1 MRIPA
6 KGKSHAEVKAELEG
20 FAARDAKWRDGK
32 TLGYIYDAGPE
43 VEEIAKWAY
52 MRYLT
57 ENALAPTTFPSLMQ
71 IENELVAMAAAHLGD
86 VPGVVGNFTSGG
98 TESCMLAVKTA
109 RDFARATRPQVK
121 EPEAIL
127 PVTAHAAFQKGCH
140 YLGIKKVLVPVD
152 PKTFKADPTAIER
165 AITPN
170 TVLIVASAVSYAHG
184 VLDPI
189 EQIGRIAQ
197 KHNTLFH
204 VDGCI
209 GGFLLPYFKRL
220 GAKLGEFDFRVPG
233 VTSMSMDFHKYA
245 YCPKGASVL
254 LHQSKD
260 LRRFQMFVTA
270 DWTGYTIINPTIQ
283 SAKSGGPMAAAWA
296 VLNAVGDDGFMRFAE
311 RIYRATQT
319 IVEGIR
325 ATPGVRLVGEPDSNQ
340 VAFTSDDFSCFHI
353 IDEMAARGWGVQP
366 QFGYHGSEANVH
378 ISIGQKTF
386 DQTGEF
392 LTALRESVEA
402 CRPRGF
408 SQTAARVKAELSRM
422 NLADFNP
429 SMMGDLMRAAG
440 IEDGQLPRKSAELN
454 QILNVLPPHVTEFA
468 LREFMNERYVYR
480 APKA

>member
-1 MRIPA
+1 MRIPT
-6 KGKSHAEVKAELEG
+6 KGKPHADVKRELEA
-20 FAARDAKWRDGK
+20 FADRDAKWRDGK
-32 TLGYIYDAGPE
+32 TLGYIYDAGPD

-57 ENALAPTTFPSLMQ
+57 ENALAPATFPSLMQ
-71 IENELVAMAAAHLGD
+71 LENELVAMAAAHLGD

-98 TESCMLAVKTA
+98 TESCMLAIKTA
-109 RDFARATRPQVK
+109 RDYSRATKPHIK
-121 EPEAIL
+121 EPEVIL

-152 PKTFKADPTAIER
+152 PKTYRSDPAIIEK

-170 TVLIVASAVSYAHG
+170 TIQIVSSAVSYAHG

-189 EQIGRIAQ
+189 EDIGRVAQ
-197 KHNTLFH
+197 KHNLLFH

-245 YCPKGASVL
+245 YCPKGASVV
-254 LHQSKD
+254 LHRSKE
-260 LRRFQMFVTA
+260 LRRFQFFVTA

-296 VLNAVGDDGFMRFAE
+296 VLNTLGDEGYMHFAD
-311 RIYRATQT
+311 RIWKATQA
-319 IVEGIR
+319 IVKGIKE
-325 ATPGVRLVGEPDSNQ
+325 TPGLRMVGEPDSNQ
-340 VAFTSDDFSCFHI
+340 VAFTSDEFSCFHI

-378 ISIGQKTF
+378 LSIGQKTF
-386 DQTGEF
+386 EQTNDF
-392 LTALRESVEA
+392 LSALRDAVEA
-402 CRPRGF
+402 CKPKGF
-408 SQTAARVKAELSRM
+408 SQAAAKVKAELSRM
-422 NLADFNP
+422 DIAGFKP
-429 SMMGDLMRAAG
+429 EMMGDLMRSAG

-454 QILNVLPPHVTEFA
+454 QILNVLPPAVTQFV
-468 LREFMNERYVYR
+468 LTEFMNDRYIYR
-480 APKA
+480 ARK

>member
-6 KGKSHAEVKAELEG
+6 KGKSHAEVKAELEA
-20 FAARDAKWRDGK
+20 FAARDANWRDGK
-32 TLGYIYDAGPE
+32 TLGYIYDAGPD

-71 IENELVAMAAAHLGD
+71 IENELVAMAAAHVGD

-109 RDFARATRPQVK
+109 RDYSRATKPHIK
-121 EPEAIL
+121 EPEAVL

-140 YLGIKKVLVPVD
+140 YLGVKKVLVPVD
-152 PKTFKADPTAIER
+152 PKTYKADPAAIEK

-170 TVLIVASAVSYAHG
+170 TILIVSSAVSYAHG

-189 EQIGRIAQ
+189 EDIARVAQ
-197 KHNTLFH
+197 KHNLLFH

-245 YCPKGASVL
+245 YCPKGASVV
-254 LHQSKD
+254 LHRSKD
-260 LRRFQMFVTA
+260 LRRFQLFVTS

-296 VLNAVGDDGFMRFAE
+296 VLNAVGDDGFLRFAD
-311 RIYRATQT
+311 RIYRATRT

-325 ATPGVRLVGEPDSNQ
+325 KTPGLRLVGDPDSNQ

-386 DQTGEF
+386 DQTNEF
-392 LTALRESVEA
+392 LAALRESVEA
-402 CRPRGF
+402 CMPKGF
-408 SQTAARVKAELSRM
+408 SQTAAKVKAELSRM
-422 NLADFNP
+422 NIADFKP
-429 SMMGDLMRAAG
+429 AMMGDLMRAAG

-454 QILNVLPPHVTEFA
+454 QILNVLPPNVTAFA
-468 LREFMNERYVYR
+468 LTEFMNDRYIYR
-480 APKA
+480 PKR

>member
-6 KGKSHAEVKAELEG
+6 KGKPNAAVKAELEA
-20 FAARDAKWRDGK
+20 FSERDAKWRDGK

-57 ENALAPTTFPSLMQ
+57 ENALAATTFPSLMQ

-109 RDFARATRPQVK
+109 RDYARATKPHI
-121 EPEAIL
+121 EAPEVIL

-140 YLGIKKVLVPVD
+140 YLGVKKVLVPVD
-152 PKTFKADPTAIER
+152 PKTYKADPAAIEK

-170 TVLIVASAVSYAHG
+170 TILIVSSAVSYAHG

-189 EQIGRIAQ
+189 EEIARVAQ
-197 KHNTLFH
+197 KNNLLFH

-245 YCPKGASVL
+245 YCPKGASVI
-254 LHQSKD
+254 LHRSKA
-260 LRRFQMFVTA
+260 LRRFQMFVTS

-296 VLNAVGDDGFMRFAE
+296 VLNALGDDGYMRLAE
-311 RIYRATQT
+311 RIYRATRA

-325 ATPGVRLVGEPDSNQ
+325 AVPGLRLVGEPDSNQ
-340 VAFTSDDFSCFHI
+340 VAFTSDSFSCFHI
-353 IDEMAARGWGVQP
+353 IDEMASRGWGVQP

-386 DQTGEF
+386 EQTDDF
-392 LTALRESVEA
+392 LAALRSSVEA
-402 CRPRGF
+402 CASKGF
-408 SQTAARVKAELSRM
+408 SQIAAKVKAEVTRM
-422 NLADFNP
+422 GASDMKPEML
-429 SMMGDLMRAAG
+429 GDLMRAAG

-454 QILNVLPPHVTEFA
+454 QILNVLPPRVTEFA
-468 LREFMNERYVYR
+468 LTEFMNDRYVYR
-480 APKA
+480 EKK

>member
-1 MRIPA
+1 MRIPVH
-6 KGKSHAEVKAELEG
+6 GKSKDQVKTELEA
-20 FAARDAKWRDGK
+20 FAGRDASWRDGK

-57 ENALAPTTFPSLMQ
+57 ENALAPTVFPSLLQ
-71 IENELVAMAAAHLGD
+71 IENELVAIAAAHLGD

-109 RDFARATRPQVK
+109 RDFARATKPQIK

-127 PVTAHAAFQKGCH
+127 PVTAHAAFHKGCH
-140 YLGIKKVLVPVD
+140 YTGVKKVMVPVD
-152 PKTFKADPTAIER
+152 PKTFKADPAAIEK
-165 AITPN
+165 AITQN
-170 TVLIVASAVSYAHG
+170 TILIVSSAVSYAHG

-189 EQIGRIAQ
+189 EAIAPIAE
-197 KHNTLFH
+197 KHNLLFH

-245 YCPKGASVL
+245 YCPKGASVI
-254 LHQSKD
+254 LHRSKE
-260 LRRFQMFVTA
+260 LRRFQMFVTS

-296 VLNAVGDDGFMRFAE
+296 VLNFLGDDGYLRLAD
-311 RIYRATQT
+311 RIWKATQA
-319 IVEGIR
+319 IVAGIR
-325 ATPGVRLVGEPDSNQ
+325 ETHGLRLVGEPDSNQ
-340 VAFTSDDFSCFHI
+340 VAFTSDGFSCFHL

-386 DQTGEF
+386 EQAHEF
-392 LTALRESVEA
+392 LSALRASVEA
-402 CRPRGF
+402 CRAKGF
-408 SQTAARVKAELSRM
+408 SQTAVRVKAEVKKIGAGFRPEMLS
-422 NLADFNP
+422 
-429 SMMGDLMRAAG
+429 DLMRAVG
-440 IEDGQLPRKSAELN
+440 LEDGQLPRKSAEFN
-454 QILNVLPPHVTEFA
+454 QILDALPPQMTAYVLT
-468 LREFMNERYVYR
+468 EFMNDRYIHR
-480 APKA
+480 SKH

>member
-1 MRIPA
+1 
-6 KGKSHAEVKAELEG
+6 
-20 FAARDAKWRDGK
+20 
-32 TLGYIYDAGPE
+32 
-43 VEEIAKWAY
+43 

-57 ENALAPTTFPSLMQ
+57 ENALAPTAFPSLMQ
-71 IENELVAMAAAHLGD
+71 IENELVAMATAHLGD

-98 TESCMLAVKTA
+98 TESCILAVKTA
-109 RDFARATRPQVK
+109 RDFARATRNIA

-140 YLGIKKVLVPVD
+140 YLGVKKILVPVD
-152 PKTFKADPTAIER
+152 PKTFRADPVAIEK

-170 TVLIVASAVSYAHG
+170 TVLIVSSAVSYAHG

-189 EQIGRIAQ
+189 EDIARIAQ
-197 KHNTLFH
+197 KHNLLFH

-220 GAKLGEFDFRVPG
+220 GAELGAFDFRVPG

-245 YCPKGASVL
+245 YCPKGASVV
-254 LHQSKD
+254 LHRSKE
-260 LRRFQMFVTA
+260 LRRFQLFVTS

-296 VLNAVGDDGFMRFAE
+296 VLNALGDDGYMRLAE
-311 RIYRATQT
+311 RIHKATQA

-325 ATPGVRLVGEPDSNQ
+325 AMPGVRLVGEPDSNQ
-340 VAFTSDDFSCFHI
+340 VAFTSDDFSCFHL

-366 QFGYHGSEANVH
+366 QFGYHGSQPNVH

-386 DQTGEF
+386 DQSSDF
-392 LTALRESVEA
+392 LAALRASVEA
-402 CRPRGF
+402 AASKGF
-408 SQTAARVKAELSRM
+408 SQTAARVKSELSRM
-422 NLADFNP
+422 NVSEFQPAMLE
-429 SMMGDLMRAAG
+429 GLMRSAG

-454 QILNVLPPHVTEFA
+454 QILNVLPPKVTEFV
-468 LREFMNERYVYR
+468 LTDFMNDRYVYR
-480 APKA
+480 ARR

>member
-1 MRIPA
+1 MHIPA
-6 KGKSHAEVKAELEG
+6 KGKSHVEVKAALEG
-20 FAARDAKWRDGK
+20 FAARDATWRDGK

-109 RDFARATRPQVK
+109 RDYARATKPQIK

-140 YLGIKKVLVPVD
+140 YLGVKTVLVPVD
-152 PKTFKADPTAIER
+152 PKTFKADPAVIEK

-170 TVLIVASAVSYAHG
+170 TIMIVSSAVSYAHG

-189 EQIGRIAQ
+189 GDIARVAQ
-197 KHNTLFH
+197 KHDLLFH

-220 GAKLGEFDFRVPG
+220 GAELGAFDFRVPG

-245 YCPKGASVL
+245 YCPKGASVV
-254 LHQSKD
+254 LHRSKD
-260 LRRFQMFVTA
+260 LRRHQLFVTA

-311 RIYRATQT
+311 RIYRATRA
-319 IVEGIR
+319 IVAGIKE
-325 ATPGVRLVGEPDSNQ
+325 TPGIRLVGEPDSNQ
-340 VAFTSDDFSCFHI
+340 VAFTSDAFSCFHI

-386 DQTGEF
+386 DQTQEF
-392 LTALRESVEA
+392 LAALRESVEA
-402 CRPRGF
+402 CKPKGF
-408 SQTAARVKAELSRM
+408 SQTAARVKAELSRI
-422 NLADFNP
+422 NVADFNP
-429 SMMGDLMRAAG
+429 AMMSDLMRAAG

-454 QILNVLPPHVTEFA
+454 QILNVLPPHVTAFA
-468 LREFMNERYVYR
+468 LREFMNDRYVYR
-480 APKA
+480 EKS

>member
-6 KGKSHAEVKAELEG
+6 KGKSQAEVKAALEG
-20 FAARDAKWRDGK
+20 MSGRDAHWRDGK

-57 ENALAPTTFPSLMQ
+57 ENALAPTVFPSLMQ
-71 IENELVAMAAAHLGD
+71 IENELVAMAAAHLGN

-98 TESCMLAVKTA
+98 TESCMLAIKTA
-109 RDFARATRPQVK
+109 RDFARATKPHIK
-121 EPEAIL
+121 EPEVIL

-140 YLGIKKVLVPVD
+140 YLGLKKVLVPVA
-152 PKTFKADPTAIER
+152 PKTYKADPAAIER

-170 TVLIVASAVSYAHG
+170 TIQIVSSAVSYAHG

-189 EQIGRIAQ
+189 EEIARIAQ
-197 KHNTLFH
+197 KHNLLFH

-245 YCPKGASVL
+245 YCPKGASVI
-254 LHQSKD
+254 LHRSKD
-260 LRRFQMFVTA
+260 LRRYQLFVTS

-296 VLNAVGDDGFMRFAE
+296 VMNFLGDEGYLRLAD
-311 RIYRATQT
+311 RIWSATQK
-319 IVEGIR
+319 IVAGIR
-325 ATPGVRLVGEPDSNQ
+325 ETHGLRLVGEPDSNQ
-340 VAFTSDDFSCFHI
+340 VAFTSDAFSCFHL
-353 IDEMAARGWGVQP
+353 IDEMAARGWGIQP

-386 DQTGEF
+386 DQADEF
-392 LTALRESVEA
+392 VAALRESVKA
-402 CRPRGF
+402 CADKGF
-408 SQTAARVKAELSRM
+408 SQTAAKVKAELRTIKPGGF
-422 NLADFNP
+422 DP
-429 SMMGDLMRAAG
+429 SMLGALMQAAG

-454 QILNVLPPHVTEFA
+454 QILNELPPTVTQFV
-468 LREFMNERYVYR
+468 LTEFMNDRYIYR
-480 APKA
+480 PRH

>member
-1 MRIPA
+1 MRIPE
-6 KGKSHAEVKAELEG
+6 KGKSQAEVKAELEAMAG
-20 FAARDAKWRDGK
+20 RDAHWRDGK

-57 ENALAPTTFPSLMQ
+57 ENALAPTVFPSLMQ

-98 TESCMLAVKTA
+98 TESCMLVVKTA
-109 RDFARATRPQVK
+109 RDYSRAMKPQIK

-140 YLGIKKVLVPVD
+140 YLGVKKVLVPVD
-152 PKTFKADPTAIER
+152 PKTFKADPAVIER

-170 TVLIVASAVSYAHG
+170 TILIVSSAVSYAHG

-189 EQIGRIAQ
+189 EEIARVAER
-197 KHNTLFH
+197 HNLLFH

-220 GAKLGEFDFRVPG
+220 GAKLGEFDFRISG

-245 YCPKGASVL
+245 YCPKGASVV
-254 LHQSKD
+254 LHRSKD
-260 LRRFQMFVTA
+260 LRRFQLFVTS

-296 VLNAVGDDGFMRFAE
+296 VINFLGDDGYMRLAD
-311 RIYRATQT
+311 RISKATRA
-319 IVEGIR
+319 IVAGIR
-325 ATPGVRLVGEPDSNQ
+325 EMHGLRLVGEPDSNQ
-340 VAFTSDDFSCFHI
+340 VAFTSDDFSCFHL
-353 IDEMAARGWGVQP
+353 IDEMAARGWGIQP

-386 DQTGEF
+386 DQAQDF
-392 LTALRESVEA
+392 LTALRESVKA
-402 CRPRGF
+402 CADKGF
-408 SQTAARVKAELSRM
+408 SQIAAKVKAELSTM
-422 NLADFNP
+422 KPGAFNP
-429 SMMGDLMRAAG
+429 AMMGALMRAAG

-454 QILNVLPPHVTEFA
+454 QILNELPPAVTQFV
-468 LREFMNERYVYR
+468 LTEFMNDRYIYR
-480 APKA
+480 ARH

>member
-6 KGKSHAEVKAELEG
+6 KGKSPADVKAELEA

-32 TLGYIYDAGPE
+32 TLGYIYDAGPD

-57 ENALAPTTFPSLMQ
+57 ENALAPATFPSLMQ
-71 IENELVAMAAAHLGD
+71 LENELTAMAVAHLGD
-86 VPGVVGNFTSGG
+86 VPGVVGSFTSGG

-109 RDFARATRPQVK
+109 RDYSRAKKPHIK
-121 EPEAIL
+121 EPEVIL

-140 YLGIKKVLVPVD
+140 YLGIKKVLVPVH
-152 PKTFKADPTAIER
+152 PKTYKSDPAIIEK

-170 TVLIVASAVSYAHG
+170 TILIVSSAVSYAHG

-189 EQIGRIAQ
+189 EEISKVAQ
-197 KHNTLFH
+197 KHDLLFH

-245 YCPKGASVL
+245 YCPKGASVV
-254 LHQSKD
+254 LHRSKE
-260 LRRFQMFVTA
+260 LRRYQLFATA

-296 VLNAVGDDGFMRFAE
+296 VLNTLGDDGYLRFAE
-311 RIYRATQT
+311 RIYKATRT
-319 IVEGIR
+319 IVDGIR
-325 ATPGVRLVGEPDSNQ
+325 EIPGLRLMGEPDSNQ
-340 VAFTSDDFSCFHI
+340 VAFTSDGFSCFHI

-366 QFGYHGSEANVH
+366 QFGYHGSEPNVH

-386 DQTGEF
+386 DQSQEF
-392 LTALRESVEA
+392 LAALGEA
-402 CRPRGF
+402 TDAARPKGF
-408 SQTAARVKAELSRM
+408 SQIAPKVAAEVAKMA
-422 NLADFNP
+422 P
-429 SMMGDLMRAAG
+429 GDLKPSTLGDLLKAAG
-440 IEDGQLPRKSAELN
+440 IENGQLPRQAAELN
-454 QILNVLPPHVTEFA
+454 QILNVLPPPMTAAVLT
-468 LREFMNERYVYR
+468 EFMNDRYVYR
-480 APKA
+480 PRR

>member
-6 KGKSHAEVKAELEG
+6 KGKTQTDVKVALEAFG
-20 FAARDAKWRDGK
+20 ARDATWRDGR

-57 ENALAPTTFPSLMQ
+57 ENALAPATFPSLLQ
-71 IENELVAMAAAHLGD
+71 IENELVAMATAHLGD

-109 RDFARATRPQVK
+109 RDFARAAKPHIK

-140 YLGIKKVLVPVD
+140 YTGVKKVLLPVD
-152 PKTFKADPTAIER
+152 PKTFRADPLAIEK

-170 TVLIVASAVSYAHG
+170 TVLIVSSAVSYAHG

-189 EQIGRIAQ
+189 EEIGRIAQ
-197 KHNTLFH
+197 RHGLLFH

-220 GAKLGEFDFRVPG
+220 GARLGEFDFRVPG

-245 YCPKGASVL
+245 YCPKGASVI
-254 LHQSKD
+254 LHRSKE
-260 LRRFQMFVTA
+260 LRRHQIFVTA
-270 DWTGYTIINPTIQ
+270 DWTGYTIVNPTIQ

-296 VLNAVGDDGFMRFAE
+296 VLNFIGDDGYMRLAE
-311 RIYRATQT
+311 RILEATRA
-319 IVEGIR
+319 IVAGIR
-325 ATPGVRLVGEPDSNQ
+325 QTHGLRLVGEPDSNQ
-340 VAFTSDDFSCFHI
+340 VAFTSDEFSCFHL

-386 DQTGEF
+386 EQSDDF
-392 LTALRESVEA
+392 LGALRAAVEA
-402 CRPRGF
+402 CRDKGF
-408 SQTAARVKAELSRM
+408 SQTAARVKAEVQERGAAAFKPEMLS
-422 NLADFNP
+422 DV
-429 SMMGDLMRAAG
+429 MRAAG

-454 QILNVLPPHVTEFA
+454 QFLDALPSNVTAHVLT
-468 LREFMNERYVYR
+468 EFMNDRYIYR
-480 APKA
+480 PKR

>member
-1 MRIPA
+1 MRIPEQ
-6 KGKSHAEVKAELEG
+6 GKPHTQVKSELEA
-20 FAARDAKWRDGK
+20 FAARDATWRDGK

-57 ENALAPTTFPSLMQ
+57 ENALAPTAFPSLLQ

-86 VPGVVGNFTSGG
+86 VGGVVGNFTSGG

-109 RDFARATRPQVK
+109 RDYSRLAKPHIK

-140 YLGIKKVLVPVD
+140 YLGVKKVLVPVD
-152 PKTFKADPTAIER
+152 PKTYRADPAAIER

-170 TVLIVASAVSYAHG
+170 TILIVASAVSYAHG

-189 EQIGRIAQ
+189 EAIAPIAQ
-197 KHNTLFH
+197 KYKLLFH

-245 YCPKGASVL
+245 YCPKGASVV
-254 LHQSKD
+254 LHRSKE
-260 LRRFQMFVTA
+260 LRRFQFFVTS
-270 DWTGYTIINPTIQ
+270 DWTGYTIVNPTIQ

-296 VLNAVGDDGFMRFAE
+296 VLNALGDDGYMRLAE
-311 RIYRATQT
+311 RIYSATQA

-325 ATPGVRLVGEPDSNQ
+325 ATSGLRVLGEPDSNQ

-353 IDEMAARGWGVQP
+353 IDHMAARGWGVQP
-366 QFGYHGSEANVH
+366 QFGFYGSEANVH
-378 ISIGQKTF
+378 ISIGQKTYE
-386 DQTGEF
+386 QTDAF
-392 LTALRESVEA
+392 LSALRDSVNA
-402 CRPRGF
+402 CSAKGF
-408 SQTAARVKAELSRM
+408 SATAAKVNAELSRTDIK
-422 NLADFNP
+422 DFKP
-429 SMMGDLMRAAG
+429 EMMSDLLRAAG

-454 QILNVLPPHVTEFA
+454 QILNVLPPNVTEYA
-468 LREFMNERYVYR
+468 LTEFMNDRYIYR
-480 APKA
+480 PKR

>member
-6 KGKSHAEVKAELEG
+6 KGKTQAEVKAALEG
-20 FAARDAKWRDGK
+20 MGGRDAHWRDGK

-57 ENALAPTTFPSLMQ
+57 ENALAPTVFPSLMQ

-98 TESCMLAVKTA
+98 TESCMLAIKTA
-109 RDFARATRPQVK
+109 RDFSRAMKPHIT
-121 EPEAIL
+121 EPEVIL

-152 PKTFKADPTAIER
+152 PKTYRSDPAIIEK

-170 TVLIVASAVSYAHG
+170 TIQIVSSAVSYAHG

-189 EQIGRIAQ
+189 EEIARVAQ
-197 KHNTLFH
+197 RHNLLFH

-209 GGFLLPYFKRL
+209 GGFLLPYFNRL

-245 YCPKGASVL
+245 YCPKGASVV
-254 LHQSKD
+254 LHRSKE

-296 VLNAVGDDGFMRFAE
+296 VMNFLGDEGYLRLAD
-311 RIYRATQT
+311 RIWTATQKIT
-319 IVEGIR
+319 AGIR
-325 ATPGVRLVGEPDSNQ
+325 ATHGLRLVGEPDSNQ
-340 VAFTSDDFSCFHI
+340 VAFTSDAFSCFHL
-353 IDEMAARGWGVQP
+353 IDEMAARGWGIQP

-386 DQTGEF
+386 DQSDEF
-392 LTALRESVEA
+392 LAALRESVAA
-402 CRPRGF
+402 CADRGF
-408 SQTAARVKAELSRM
+408 SQIAAKVKAELKTM
-422 NLADFNP
+422 KPGAFNP
-429 SMMGDLMRAAG
+429 SMMGELMKAAG

-454 QILNVLPPHVTEFA
+454 QILNELPPGVTQFV
-468 LREFMNERYVYR
+468 LTEFMNDRYIYR
-480 APKA
+480 PRH

>member
-6 KGKSHAEVKAELEG
+6 KGKPHADVKAELAA
-20 FAARDAKWRDGK
+20 FAERDAKWRDGK

-57 ENALAPTTFPSLMQ
+57 ENALAPATFPSLMQ

-98 TESCMLAVKTA
+98 TESCILAVKTA
-109 RDFARATRPQVK
+109 RDYSRATKPHIK

-140 YLGIKKVLVPVD
+140 YLGVKKVLVPVD
-152 PKTFKADPTAIER
+152 PKTFKADPAAIEK

-170 TVLIVASAVSYAHG
+170 TIMIVSSAVSYAHG

-189 EQIGRIAQ
+189 EDVARIAQ
-197 KHNTLFH
+197 KHNLLFH

-220 GAKLGEFDFRVPG
+220 GAKLGAFDFKLPG

-245 YCPKGASVL
+245 YCPKGASVV
-254 LHQSKD
+254 LHRSKE
-260 LRRFQMFVTA
+260 LRRFQLFVTS

-296 VLNAVGDDGFMRFAE
+296 VLNTLGDDGYMRLAE
-311 RIYRATQT
+311 RIYNATKT

-325 ATPGVRLVGEPDSNQ
+325 KTPGLRLLGEPDSNQ
-340 VAFTSDDFSCFHI
+340 VAFTTDEFSCFHI

-378 ISIGQKTF
+378 ISIGQRTF
-386 DQTGEF
+386 EQADEF
-392 LTALRESVEA
+392 LAALRDAVET
-402 CRPRGF
+402 CRPKGF
-408 SQTAARVKAELSRM
+408 SQAAAKVKSELSRL
-422 NLADFNP
+422 NVADFKP
-429 SMMGDLMRAAG
+429 SMLADLMRAAG
-440 IEDGQLPRKSAELN
+440 VEDGQLPRQSAELN
-454 QILNVLPPHVTEFA
+454 QILNVLPPKVTEFV
-468 LREFMNERYVYR
+468 LTEFMNERYVYR
-480 APKA
+480 AKR

>member
-6 KGKSHAEVKAELEG
+6 QGKSHTQVKAELEG
-20 FAARDAKWRDGK
+20 FAQRDAKWRDGK
-32 TLGYIYDAGPE
+32 TMGYIYDAGPE
-43 VEEIAKWAY
+43 VEEIAKWAF

-57 ENALAPTTFPSLMQ
+57 ENALAPATFPSLMQ
-71 IENELVAMAAAHLGD
+71 IENELVAMAAAHLGE

-109 RDFARATRPQVK
+109 RDFARATRGITQ
-121 EPEAIL
+121 PEAIL

-140 YLGIKKVLVPVD
+140 YLGVKKVLVPVD
-152 PKTFKADPTAIER
+152 PVTFRSDPAVIEK

-170 TVLIVASAVSYAHG
+170 TVLIVSSAVSYAHG

-189 EQIGRIAQ
+189 ADIGRVAQ
-197 KHNTLFH
+197 KHKLLFH

-220 GAKLGEFDFRVPG
+220 GATLGEFDFRVPG

-254 LHQSKD
+254 LHRSKD
-260 LRRFQMFVTA
+260 LRRFQFFVTA

-296 VLNAVGDDGFMRFAE
+296 VLNAVGDDGYMRLAE
-311 RIYRATQT
+311 RIYEATKV
-319 IVEGIR
+319 IVAGIR
-325 ATPGVRLVGEPDSNQ
+325 ATPGLRVLGAPDSNQ
-340 VAFTSDDFSCFHI
+340 VAFTSDNFSCFHI

-386 DQTGEF
+386 EQANDF
-392 LTALRESVEA
+392 LVALRAAVEA
-402 CRPRGF
+402 GSAKGF
-408 SQTAARVKAELSRM
+408 SQAAAKVKSQLAHA
-422 NLADFNP
+422 NGADFEP
-429 SMMGDLMRAAG
+429 AMLGDLMRAAG
-440 IEDGQLPRKSAELN
+440 IEDGQLPRQFAELN
-454 QILNVLPPHVTEFA
+454 QILNVLPPKATEFV
-468 LREFMNERYVYR
+468 LTEFMNERYIHR
-480 APKA
+480 EKR